1 MALATQRGCWGVKRC
16 SHHTLPPNHSAPNQ
30 KNWEE
35 EDVETNNGIFDT
47 MVEDLKKR
55 LNYVEDKTV
64 NATREVYEL
73 RNEFFKHEAK
83 NRELIVGQTNKINVV
98 EARVNRLEDEFKTQ
112 QGRLWAL
119 ILVVLSEI
127 IVSVIKLMGHG
138 FF

>member
-1 MALATQRGCWGVKRC
+1 MVTPHISTYYSHC
-16 SHHTLPPNHSAPNQ
+16 SY
-30 KNWEE
+30 KKIDW
-35 EDVETNNGIFDT
+35 DMGKTNNGIFDT
-47 MVEDLKKR
+47 MSEDLKKR

-73 RNEFFKHEAK
+73 RNEFFKREAE

-127 IVSVIKLMGHG
+127 MVSVIKLVEHG
-138 FF
+138 LF